1 MPTWKLCC
9 WWDRG
14 SVGTCKHIICSPYQK
29 ATQTLQN
36 SKFDIYE
43 IIIAKC
49 YKYFYQ
55 MIVPHPHLLRHC
67 SQEQQWWWRRCQTK
81 RERSTVDWS
90 CSSYPKREVRFAHKF
105 HKIVLSY
112 DIMFLACKRIV
123 STLEGCKSP
132 FLEYF
137 WQLDKWC

>member
-36 SKFDIYE
+36 ATFDIYE

-55 MIVPHPHLLRHC
+55 INVPHPHLLRHC
-67 SQEQQWWWRRCQTK
+67 SQEQRWWWRRCQTR
-81 RERSTVDWS
+81 RERSTEGWS
-90 CSSYPKREVRFAHKF
+90 CSSCPKRENLGLHKNF
-105 HKIVLSY
+105 TKLFCHMTLCSL
-112 DIMFLACKRIV
+112 LARELYPHWKDV
-123 STLEGCKSP
+123 SP
-132 FLEYF
+132 HF
-137 WQLDKWC
+137 